1 MSATPPTSSGSR
13 SRCSVLELNPI
24 GIAVPFFFGLMVIE
38 WAYAR
43 RTGRSLY
50 RLNDAIAALV
60 CGMGDQLLGLLS
72 GVVTVAAYAWV
83 QSRWSLF
90 TWDIASP
97 WTWCVGILLVDLL
110 YYAYH
115 RFSHRVNFAWA
126 THAVHHQSED
136 YNLAVALRQS
146 WFTKTYSWVF
156 YLPLAVLGLP
166 AAVWLGAYALNLI
179 YQYWIHTQA
188 IERLGPL
195 EWILNTPSHH
205 RVHHGTN
212 PQYIDK
218 NYAGIL
224 IIWDRLFGTFEPEHE
239 PVSYGVLKPIR
250 TWNPLVANV
259 MPFVTLARD
268 SAAQERGIDKVWM
281 WFAAPGWS
289 GSGASLSETD
299 SSARGYDLNAAPGL
313 TAYILVHLLPVGT
326 ATAFVIAYSSI
337 APPSQLMVGA
347 GYIFWTGMN
356 WAGLIEGRAWSEPS
370 EWTRLVSVA
379 IAGAFVPPALGWPLV
394 ALSLVS
400 LPWFYRGRQ

>member
-1 MSATPPTSSGSR
+1 MRPTSSASR
-13 SRCSVLELNPI
+13 FRCRVPEINPI
-24 GIAVPFFFGLMVIE
+24 GIAVPFFFALMVLE

-43 RTGRSLY
+43 RAGRSTASTTPS
-50 RLNDAIAALV
+50 RHWSAAWETS
-60 CGMGDQLLGLLS
+60 CLGS
-72 GVVTVAAYAWV
+72 SPEC
-83 QSRWSLF
+83 SRWRCTPGSRARWALF
-90 TWDIASP
+90 TWDISSP
-97 WTWCVGILLVDLL
+97 VTWCIGILLVDFL

-146 WFTKTYSWVF
+146 WFTKTYNWVF

-188 IERLGPL
+188 IDKLGPL
-195 EWILNTPSHH
+195 EWVMNTPSHH

-218 NYAGIL
+218 NYAGIF
-224 IIWDRLFGTFEPEHE
+224 IIWDRLFGTFAPEDE
-239 PVSYGVLKPIR
+239 PVAYGVLKPIR

-259 MPFVTLARD
+259 MPFVTLARE
-268 SAAQERGIDKVWM
+268 SAAQERWADKAWM
-281 WFAAPGWS
+281 WFAAPGWTAS
-289 GSGASLSETD
+289 GSGGPEAAAP
-299 SSARGYDLNAAPGL
+299 ARGYNLNAAPGL

-337 APPSQLMVGA
+337 APPAQLLVGS

-356 WAGLIEGRAWSEPS
+356 WAGLIEGRRWAQPS
-370 EWTRLVSVA
+370 NQS
-379 IAGAFVPPALGWPLV
+379 GLG
-394 ALSLVS
+394 S
-400 LPWFYRGRQ
+400 LPWR